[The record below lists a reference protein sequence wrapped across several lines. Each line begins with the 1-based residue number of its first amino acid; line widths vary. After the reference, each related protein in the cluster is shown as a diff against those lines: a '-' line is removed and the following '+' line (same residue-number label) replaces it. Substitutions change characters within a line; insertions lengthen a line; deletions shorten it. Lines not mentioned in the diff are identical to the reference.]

1 MTRIALTG
9 GIAAGKSTVAR
20 RLTELGATVI
30 DADLLS
36 REVVAPG
43 TAGLA
48 AVRERFGERVIGADG
63 ALDRPTLGEIVF
75 SDAGARRD
83 LEGIIHPRVRQRAAE
98 LAAAAPADSPVVQ
111 DIPLLVET
119 GQAEDFDLVL
129 VVQAPREQRVERM
142 VTDRGMTAEE
152 AASRIEAQATDDERA
167 AAADVLLDNSGTVT
181 ELLAQVDRAW
191 HEQVLPRIE
200 D

>member
-20 RLTELGATVI
+20 RLAELGATVI

-43 TAGLA
+43 TDGLA
-48 AVRERFGERVIGADG
+48 AVRERFGPGVIGADG
-63 ALDRPTLGEIVF
+63 ALDRPALGELVF
-75 SDAGARRD
+75 SDEGARRD
-83 LEGIIHPRVRQRAAE
+83 LEGIIHPRVRERAAK
-98 LAAAAPADSPVVQ
+98 LAAAAPQGSPVVQ

-119 GQAEDFDLVL
+119 GQAGDFDLVL
-129 VVQAPREQRVERM
+129 VVQAPGEQRVQRM
-142 VTDRGMTAEE
+142 VDDRGMTPEE
-152 AASRIEAQATDDERA
+152 AASRIGAQASDAERA
-167 AAADVLLDNSGTVT
+167 AVADVLLDNSGTVE

-191 HEQVLPRIE
+191 RERVQPAVA

>member
-20 RLTELGATVI
+20 RLAELGAIVI

-43 TAGLA
+43 TDGLA
-48 AVRERFGERVIGADG
+48 AVQERFGPGVIGADG
-63 ALDRPTLGEIVF
+63 ALDRPALGELVF
-75 SDAGARRD
+75 SDEGARRD
-83 LEGIIHPRVRQRAAE
+83 LEGIIHPRVRERAAE
-98 LAAAAPADSPVVQ
+98 LAAAAPQGSPVVQ

-119 GQAEDFDLVL
+119 GQAGDFDLVL
-129 VVQAPREQRVERM
+129 VVQAPREQRVQRM
-142 VTDRGMTAEE
+142 VDDREMTPEE
-152 AASRIEAQATDDERA
+152 AASRIGAQASDAERVA
-167 AAADVLLDNSGTVT
+167 VADVLLDNSGTVE

-191 HEQVLPRIE
+191 RERVQPAVT

>member
-20 RLTELGATVI
+20 RLAELGATVI

-43 TAGLA
+43 TDGLA
-48 AVRERFGERVIGADG
+48 AVRERFGPGVIGADG
-63 ALDRPTLGEIVF
+63 ALDRPALGELVF
-75 SDAGARRD
+75 SDEGARRD
-83 LEGIIHPRVRQRAAE
+83 LEGIIHPRVRERAAE
-98 LAAAAPADSPVVQ
+98 LAAAAPRGSPVVQ

-119 GQAEDFDLVL
+119 GQAGDFDLVL
-129 VVQAPREQRVERM
+129 VVQAPREQRVQRM
-142 VTDRGMTAEE
+142 VDDRGMTPEE
-152 AASRIEAQATDDERA
+152 AASRIGAQASDAERA
-167 AAADVLLDNSGTVT
+167 AVADVLLDNSGTVE

-191 HEQVLPRIE
+191 RERVQPAVT

>member
-20 RLTELGATVI
+20 RLAELGATVI
-30 DADLLS
+30 DADQLS

-43 TAGLA
+43 TDGLA
-48 AVRERFGERVIGADG
+48 AVRERFGPGVIGADG
-63 ALDRPTLGEIVF
+63 ALDRPALGELVF
-75 SDAGARRD
+75 SDEGARRD
-83 LEGIIHPRVRQRAAE
+83 LEGIIHPRVRERAAK
-98 LAAAAPADSPVVQ
+98 LAAAAPQGSPVVQ

-119 GQAEDFDLVL
+119 GQAGDFDLVL
-129 VVQAPREQRVERM
+129 VVQAPREQRVQRM
-142 VTDRGMTAEE
+142 VDDRGMTPEE
-152 AASRIEAQATDDERA
+152 AASRIGAQASDAERA
-167 AAADVLLDNSGTVT
+167 AVADVLLDNSGTVE

-191 HEQVLPRIE
+191 RERVQPAVA

>member
-20 RLTELGATVI
+20 RLAELGATVI

-43 TAGLA
+43 TDGLA
-48 AVRERFGERVIGADG
+48 AVRERFGPGVIGADG
-63 ALDRPTLGEIVF
+63 ALDRPALGELVF
-75 SDAGARRD
+75 SDEGARRD
-83 LEGIIHPRVRQRAAE
+83 LEGIIHPRVRERAAE
-98 LAAAAPADSPVVQ
+98 LAAAAPQGSPVVQ

-119 GQAEDFDLVL
+119 GQAGDFDLVL
-129 VVQAPREQRVERM
+129 VVQAPREQRVQRM
-142 VTDRGMTAEE
+142 VDDRGMTPEE
-152 AASRIEAQATDDERA
+152 AASRIGAQASDVERA
-167 AAADVLLDNSGTVT
+167 AVADVLLVNAGTVE

-191 HEQVLPRIE
+191 RDRVQPAVA

>member
-20 RLTELGATVI
+20 RLAELGAAVI

-43 TAGLA
+43 TDGLA
-48 AVRERFGERVIGADG
+48 AVRERFGPGVIGADG
-63 ALDRPTLGEIVF
+63 ALDRSALGELVF
-75 SDAGARRD
+75 SDEGARRD
-83 LEGIIHPRVRQRAAE
+83 LEGIIHPRVRERAAK
-98 LAAAAPADSPVVQ
+98 LAAAAPQGSPVVQ

-119 GQAEDFDLVL
+119 GQAGDFDLVL
-129 VVQAPREQRVERM
+129 VVQAPREQRVQRM
-142 VTDRGMTAEE
+142 VDDRGMTPEE
-152 AASRIEAQATDDERA
+152 ATSRIGAQASDAERA
-167 AAADVLLDNSGTVT
+167 AVADVLLDNSGTVE

-191 HEQVLPRIE
+191 RERVQPAVAN
-200 D
+200 